1 MPARRLGDL
10 AYALGGW
17 FLLALAPAAGVIELL
32 SLGAVGT
39 GPAFVLAALVAV
51 PLAAFHWLGRRSVG
65 PLGAMFFW
73 AVALSVT
80 AALPLAF
87 LLDRFAV
94 GGGLGAP
101 PVRLAFLA
109 AVYSGAYVVG
119 VQRRFNGFVFRP

>member
-32 SLGAVGT
+32 APDALATRS
-39 GPAFVLAALVAV
+39 AFALAALVAV
-51 PLAAFHWLGRRSVG
+51 PLAALHWLDRRAVG

-80 AALPLAF
+80 AGLPLAF
-87 LLDRFAV
+87 LLDAYAV

-101 PVRLAFLA
+101 AVRLAFLA
-109 AVYSGAYVVG
+109 VVYAGAYVVG
-119 VQRRFNGFVFRP
+119 VRRRVPGPGSPS